1 MLVILVS
8 YELYVIKYKIIIIK
22 LICKFFMIMLSFKG
36 IKNCGILKKG
46 YILKIYYGRLKR
58 CCYLVF

>member
-1 MLVILVS
+1 MLIILVS

-36 IKNCGILKKG
+36 IKNCGILKKRI
-46 YILKIYYGRLKR
+46 YIINILW
-58 CCYLVF
+58 